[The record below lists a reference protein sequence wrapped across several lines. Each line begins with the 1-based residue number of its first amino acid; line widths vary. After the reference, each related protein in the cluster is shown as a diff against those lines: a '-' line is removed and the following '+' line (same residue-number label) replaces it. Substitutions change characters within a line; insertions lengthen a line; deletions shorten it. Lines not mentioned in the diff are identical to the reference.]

1 MWRSGR
7 SPSRSIGGSRTRSRR
22 CKTRPAGRS
31 HTRTRRRSGSGC
43 PDAIRDALDEEDEDD
58 DEDDQDELVG

>member
-1 MWRSGR
+1 VDEE
-7 SPSRSIGGSRTRSRR
+7 
-22 CKTRPAGRS
+22 KE
-31 HTRTRRRSGSGC
+31 RRRL